1 MTTKSVLLVA
11 MLAMASSIGTAQNE
25 RPTSGRK
32 VEITAKKCEFSPAR
46 IEVKVG
52 ETVELTASSTDA
64 KHGLECKE
72 LAIKKFTFEPG
83 KPATVVF
90 TAARAGTFEFKCANF
105 CGMGHGRMK
114 GEIVVVP

>member
-1 MTTKSVLLVA
+1 MNTKSFLLVL
-11 MLAMASSIGTAQNE
+11 MLAVAGSSGTAQNE
-25 RPTSGRK
+25 SPPSGRK
-32 VEITAKKCEFSPAR
+32 VDITAKKYEFSPAR

-64 KHGLECKE
+64 KHGLELKE
-72 LAIKKFTFEPG
+72 LGIKKVTFEPG
-83 KPATVVF
+83 KPATVTF
-90 TAARAGTFEFKCANF
+90 TAVRAGNYEFKCANF